1 MAVSARIAAAL
12 AVLLVVFAA
21 SPGQAGPAQAPL
33 ADIVL
38 TGVLTRADQ
47 QTYRDLPF
55 TVPPGVTRLSV
66 SFRYTGKAE
75 HATID
80 IGLFDPERF
89 RGWSGGNKAEFTL
102 AATDAT
108 PSYLPGP
115 IRPGRWRLVLG
126 APNIRAG
133 TTAAY
138 TATIHLTR
146 AGEPP
151 EVSTFSDHPLKAGPA
166 WYRGDLHLHTGHS
179 DGTCASQGGAMV
191 PCPVFRTL
199 EAAAARGLDFVAVTD
214 HNTVSQDQD
223 LRELQPY
230 FDRLLLIPG
239 MEVTT
244 FHGHANVFGLTDPV
258 DFRRATSEPGGLNA
272 MLEAVGKAGGVVAIN
287 HPALPS
293 GESCLGCGWTYDDTD
308 FRRVTAIEVIN
319 GGAVAVMGR
328 ADGPISGIAFW
339 QARLNAGDR
348 LTAIGGSDNHAPA
361 TDLARPGSVGSPTTV
376 VHARDLSEASILNG
390 LRLGWVF
397 IDVEGS
403 PDRIIEMSA
412 VVVDNFVPM
421 GANLPAPAGM
431 TVRFGLRGAH
441 LKGDRWSI
449 IEDGRTLEAQ
459 TATFASDDASADFS
473 LVSDGARHW
482 VRMEVRSPDGKLL
495 MIGNPIYLN
504 FDAQPATGLSPR

>member
-12 AVLLVVFAA
+12 VALLALFAA
-21 SPGQAGPAQAPL
+21 SAGRAEPVAAAPAPAPL

-38 TGVLTRADQ
+38 TGVLTRGDH
-47 QTYRDLPF
+47 QTYRDAPF
-55 TVPPGVTRLSV
+55 DVPPGVARISV

-80 IGLFDPERF
+80 VGLFDPERF
-89 RGWSGGNKAEFTL
+89 RGWSGGNKAAFTL
-102 AATDAT
+102 SATDAT

-115 IRPGRWRLVLG
+115 IRAGRWRLVLG
-126 APNIRAG
+126 APNIRTG
-133 TTAAY
+133 PTAAY
-138 TATIHLTR
+138 TAVVHFAR

-166 WYRGDLHLHTGHS
+166 WYRGDLHMHTAHS

-244 FHGHANVFGLTDPV
+244 FHGHANVFGLTDLV
-258 DFRRATSEPGGLNA
+258 DFRRTGTDLNA
-272 MLEAVGKAGGVVAIN
+272 ALAAVAAAGGVVAIN

-293 GESCLGCGWTYDDTD
+293 GETCLGCGWTYPNTD
-308 FRRVTAIEVIN
+308 FRRIQAVEVIN
-319 GGAVAVMGR
+319 GGAVAVAGGL
-328 ADGPISGIAFW
+328 ADSPLSGMAFW

-376 VHARDLSEASILNG
+376 VWADDLSERAVLAAIRAG
-390 LRLGWVF
+390 HVF
-397 IDVEGS
+397 IDVEASG
-403 PDRIIEMSA
+403 DRVLELTTDAGGARAI
-412 VVVDNFVPM
+412 M
-421 GANLPAPAGM
+421 GDAIVAPAGAALRF
-431 TVRFGLRGAH
+431 TVHGLH
-441 LKGDRWSI
+441 LRGDRWSM
-449 IEDGRTLEAQ
+449 IEDGHALAKLSGDFVGDNAQ
-459 TATFASDDASADFS
+459 AGFS
-473 LVSDGARHW
+473 LASDGARHW
-482 VRMEVRSPDGKLL
+482 VRVEVRSPQGRLL
-495 MIGNPIYLN
+495 VICNPIYLN
-504 FDAQPATGLSPR
+504 FDR